1 MSDIRETGRPELPKE
16 PESLSEAELVS
27 RFGILHADNSFF
39 GQLNAHELLTEQQ
52 RHEWR
57 QTRTQL
63 QALAALT
70 IPRIC
75 SGELEGIGLEYTPGA
90 KVVNITLF
98 EGEHRVPVG
107 ITPQIR
113 ELLPAE

>member
-1 MSDIRETGRPELPKE
+1 MSDVHEKLGVGNEPK
-16 PESLSEAELVS
+16 PLSEPALVS
-27 RFGILHADNSFF
+27 RLALLYADVLRFKK
-39 GQLNAHELLTEQQ
+39 LRELKLLTEEHQHQ
-52 RHEWR
+52 WR
-57 QTRTQL
+57 QTRIQL
-63 QALAALT
+63 QELAALT

-75 SGELEGIGLEYTPGA
+75 SGELEDIGLEYTPGA
-90 KVVNITLF
+90 REVNITLF